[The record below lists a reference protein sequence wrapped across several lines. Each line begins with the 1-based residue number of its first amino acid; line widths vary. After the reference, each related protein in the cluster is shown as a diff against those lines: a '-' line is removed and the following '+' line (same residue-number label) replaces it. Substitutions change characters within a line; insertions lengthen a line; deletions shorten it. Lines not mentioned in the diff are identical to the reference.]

1 MFLSERAYDRHRV
14 DRIEIV
20 YRFEHSLDC
29 PSNRV
34 HLKFRRR
41 LTPMFRTCYY
51 YRFSLPIFTRS
62 TGYRS
67 YDILNR
73 IHHIVRDTRREDGS
87 IDR

>member
-29 PSNRV
+29 PSNTV
-34 HLKFRRR
+34 HPKFRRR
-41 LTPMFRTCYY
+41 LTPMFRTCHY
-51 YRFSLPIFTRS
+51 YRFSLAIFTRS

-73 IHHIVRDTRREDGS
+73 IHHIIRDTRREDGT